1 MVIFVVSLGAS
12 ESGMGALT
20 NRTQRAILRTRRH
33 KDPNPRHGSAA
44 KRAVSTCIE
53 GEHAEGVENE
63 GVENNEGREKPALDI
78 SVPCGYT
85 DPLRCL
91 LAAPCPSPGVYPHL
105 STDDQKISDLG
116 FLSLCAGEGPVR
128 A

>member
-1 MVIFVVSLGAS
+1 
-12 ESGMGALT
+12 MGALT

-33 KDPNPRHGSAA
+33 KDPNPRHGSAT

-53 GEHAEGVENE
+53 GKQAE

-78 SVPCGYT
+78 SVPSGYT

-91 LAAPCPSPGVYPHL
+91 LAVPCPSPGACPRL
-105 STDDQKISDLG
+105 STDDRTIPDLAI
-116 FLSLCAGEGPVR
+116 LWSEKETPVSVR
-128 A
+128 R